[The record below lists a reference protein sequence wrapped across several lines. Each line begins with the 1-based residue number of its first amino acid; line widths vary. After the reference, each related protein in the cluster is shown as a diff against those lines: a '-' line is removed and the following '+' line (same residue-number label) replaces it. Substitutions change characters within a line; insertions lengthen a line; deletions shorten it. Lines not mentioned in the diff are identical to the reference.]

1 MKLKIAL
8 LGATG
13 TVGQKVIKML
23 ENDPNIEICELVA
36 SERSAGKT
44 YEEAT
49 LWRESGEIPESLKKL
64 KLVNYSEVK
73 SKYAISSLPAEIAKE
88 AELFL
93 AKNGTHIISNA
104 SAYRRDPVV
113 PLVIPEINSD
123 HFDLVQKQNTPGK
136 IITNPNCS
144 TVFLTLGLGPLKQL
158 GKIKHVSVVTL
169 QALSGAGY
177 PGVSS
182 MDIIGNTVPNI
193 GGEEE
198 KIEIEAQKILGGIDT
213 PSDFAIAAH
222 VNRVPVMHGH
232 SVYMHVTFDRDV
244 KAEAVTELFYK
255 LSKENSELYKLH
267 TDEFRPQ
274 PLKDV
279 TEFDQR
285 AHIGRIKQGGSSNIV
300 GLLSL
305 GHNLVRGAA
314 GAAILNLKAFHQY
327 MEKNQ

>member
-23 ENDPNIEICELVA
+23 ENHPMIEIEELVA
-36 SERSAGKT
+36 SERNVGKEFGT
-44 YEEAT
+44 CVD
-49 LWRESGEIPESLKKL
+49 WRESGKIPDSLKNL
-64 KLVNYSEVK
+64 KLLHYSAVK

-88 AELFL
+88 AEIFL
-93 AKNGTHIISNA
+93 AKNGTNIISNA

-113 PLVIPEINSD
+113 PLVIPEVNSEQ
-123 HFDLVQKQNTPGK
+123 FALVHKQETPGK

-144 TVFLTLGLGPLKQL
+144 TVFLSLGLAPLKKIA
-158 GKIKHVSVVTL
+158 GIKHVSVVTL

-182 MDIIGNTVPNI
+182 MDVIGNTVPNI

-198 KIEIEAQKILGGIDT
+198 KIEWEAKKILGA
-213 PSDFAIAAH
+213 DFSITAH

-232 SVYMHVTFDRDV
+232 SVFMHVTFDRDV
-244 KAEAVTELFYK
+244 HESEVTELYQK
-255 LSKENSELYKLH
+255 LSSEHPELYKLH

-274 PLKDV
+274 PQKDV
-279 TEFDQR
+279 EEFDQR
-285 AHIGRIKQGGSSNIV
+285 AHIGRIKQGGEANIV

-314 GAAILNLKAFHQY
+314 GAAILNLEALHNFLG
-327 MEKNQ
+327 EK